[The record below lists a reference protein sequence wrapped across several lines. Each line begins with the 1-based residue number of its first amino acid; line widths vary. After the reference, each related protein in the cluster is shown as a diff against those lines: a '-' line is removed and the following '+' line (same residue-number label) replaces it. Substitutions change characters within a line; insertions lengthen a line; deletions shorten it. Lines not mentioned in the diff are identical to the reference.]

1 MGREYGIILKT
12 MILTFEVSKK
22 TGAAYEVAWG
32 CHAQC
37 CIRSETGSKGWYML
51 S

>member
-1 MGREYGIILKT
+1 MKLSYDVTENSI
-12 MILTFEVSKK
+12 M
-22 TGAAYEVAWG
+22 YEAAWG
-32 CHAQC
+32 CFAQC

>member
-1 MGREYGIILKT
+1 
-12 MILTFEVSKK
+12 MILTFEIPEKK
-22 TGAAYEVAWG
+22 TPGYEVAWG